1 MRSERS
7 FETLPVIRQAGI
19 GKLQVNWCVREREG
33 SGFAKGLSRGPDGH
47 QRACLYWLASK
58 GNGWSHTHTWF
69 RAVYIFKDV
78 ECHESLVRCWPKIKG
93 GRLSS
98 VPLLCGG

>member
-58 GNGWSHTHTWF
+58 GNGLSHTHTHTHLLSCCL
-69 RAVYIFKDV
+69 YIHG
-78 ECHESLVRCWPKIKG
+78 CR
-93 GRLSS
+93 
-98 VPLLCGG
+98 VP